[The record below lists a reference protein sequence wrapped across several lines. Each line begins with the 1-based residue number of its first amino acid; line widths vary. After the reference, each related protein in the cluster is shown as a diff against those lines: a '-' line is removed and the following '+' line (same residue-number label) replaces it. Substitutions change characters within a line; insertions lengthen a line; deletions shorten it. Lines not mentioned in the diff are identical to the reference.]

1 MTMGEFGEFGG
12 ADGDDLDV
20 KMKGLAGEL
29 VIAIERHFFAFDL
42 FDREDAH
49 TEISFGVKAHAEL
62 RGVGAKGV
70 EWDALEKLVA
80 VFTVAEL
87 RRHQD
92 GFGSADFEAFD
103 TLLESGNDVLGTV
116 EILHR
121 ATIARG
127 VDDVTLVVLQGV
139 FDADDSFFS
148 YAHSHWDGRNYG
160 VPSRWQVT
168 MPSKP

>member
-1 MTMGEFGEFGG
+1 MGEFGEFGG

-70 EWDALEKLVA
+70 ERDALEKLVA

-148 YAHSHWDGRNYG
+148 YAHG
-160 VPSRWQVT
+160 VEGL
-168 MPSKP
+168 